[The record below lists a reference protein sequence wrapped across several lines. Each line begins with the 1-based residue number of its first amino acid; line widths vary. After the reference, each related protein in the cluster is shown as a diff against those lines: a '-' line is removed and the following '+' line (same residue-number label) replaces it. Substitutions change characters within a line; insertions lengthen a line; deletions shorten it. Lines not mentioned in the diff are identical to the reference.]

1 MFAEAMPGKRN
12 IRNSDNKDKNE
23 FLKVYASLYFL
34 LLLLRVKTHPSVV
47 RGNGKPSKA
56 HQPVVGPLCAPK
68 EWIQG
73 DSAARSPGTES
84 TQGFKGSIKRWCL
97 SDTTQPLSL
106 RYLSLSI
113 LDHATF
119 LLMMSCLCNAKFLVV
134 AVIKSH
140 VHAKSVWNRKRV
152 VVSSLRIW
160 TVSKRKTNT
169 IINNV
174 VVYK

>member
-1 MFAEAMPGKRN
+1 MLLFIFYYYCCVWKRTQVLWGEMGN
-12 IRNSDNKDKNE
+12 PAKHT
-23 FLKVYASLYFL
+23 SLWSA
-34 LLLLRVKTHPSVV
+34 P
-47 RGNGKPSKA
+47 
-56 HQPVVGPLCAPK
+56 CAPK